1 MTYDSDTPILL
12 GEMEPPTPV
21 QPAGAEPVSGKR
33 NREKVPGKISKDI
46 CQGAKRTEAV
56 CGAGGS
62 ERPTSAP
69 SQIVNFLL
77 YRRSQRSTPHPHTT
91 RSPASIK
98 ANTVKMVV
106 MYNIAGR
113 QIASHWLS
121 IATLSLTFGGAALA
135 MGGKKAE
142 KTSTPPLNAKNNDE
156 EKFIKDFLADI
167 DSSEKKGQKA

>member
-1 MTYDSDTPILL
+1 DMYNDFMILAYHWITRPARNHRAAADPF
-12 GEMEPPTPV
+12 GETK
-21 QPAGAEPVSGKR
+21 SR
-33 NREKVPGKISKDI
+33 KVPAVLWALGK
-46 CQGAKRTEAV
+46 
-56 CGAGGS
+56 
-62 ERPTSAP
+62 PTSAQAKSFNLP
-69 SQIVNFLL
+69 ATSIT
-77 YRRSQRSTPHPHTT
+77 ST
-91 RSPASIK
+91 SPLSKSIQ

-121 IATLSLTFGGAALA
+121 IATLSITFGGAALA

-142 KTSTPPLNAKNNDE
+142 KTTTPPLNAKNNDE

>member
-12 GEMEPPTPV
+12 GEMEPPTPGTPGRRGTRFGETKSRKGSGCV
-21 QPAGAEPVSGKR
+21 LGARKDQRRPQAKSSTFYSTAAL
-33 NREKVPGKISKDI
+33 NVP
-46 CQGAKRTEAV
+46 
-56 CGAGGS
+56 
-62 ERPTSAP
+62 
-69 SQIVNFLL
+69 
-77 YRRSQRSTPHPHTT
+77 TPHPHTT